1 LDGTLPLEL
10 SVLSQLRELI
20 VTSNRLVGTLPTTA
34 ATTTTAEPQPPPLWP
49 LLETLDVE
57 DNALTGPHPWSLFV
71 GQPNLRRVHLSD
83 NTFDSDTTTTSTI
96 TTLAQWLTSS
106 ASLIQEL
113 WMSNSNYRGTL
124 PTELGL
130 LSALG
135 TSRCLLVDTCIA
147 CRDDASRIHSY

>member
-1 LDGTLPLEL
+1 MLSDANNLDGTLPVEL
-10 SVLSQLRELI
+10 SVLSHLREFV
-20 VTSNRLVGTLPTTA
+20 VTSNRLVGTLPTTTTVA
-34 ATTTTAEPQPPPLWP
+34 AEAPLWP

-83 NTFDSDTTTTSTI
+83 NVFDTTTATTTSSTT
-96 TTLAQWLTSS
+96 TTLAQWLSS
-106 ASLIQEL
+106 SSTGNGTIQEL

-135 TSRCLLVDTCIA
+135 TWKC
-147 CRDDASRIHSY
+147 

>member
-10 SVLSQLRELI
+10 SVLEHLRDLV
-20 VTSNRLVGTLPTTA
+20 VTSNRLVGTLPTMI
-34 ATTTTAEPQPPPLWP
+34 ATTTTTEPPPPLQPLWP

-83 NTFDSDTTTTSTI
+83 NVFDTTTTTTTTST
-96 TTLAQWLTSS
+96 TTLAQWLSS
-106 ASLIQEL
+106 STASMIQEL

-135 TSRCLLVDTCIA
+135 T
-147 CRDDASRIHSY
+147 CR